1 MADKKV
7 LLKRPNKEIYVE
19 GDMLVKKF
27 DKSFK
32 KSDIL
37 NEAINQ
43 MRVAEAGLNVPEIY
57 DIRLESDGYSIV
69 MQYID
74 GKSLEELM
82 KEEPKKADEY
92 LTKFVEVQR
101 DMHKYNVPLLNRT
114 KEKFTRKLYEANIDG
129 NIKYEL
135 LMRLEGM
142 ATAISIRPTS

>member
-69 MQYID
+69 MQ
-74 GKSLEELM
+74 
-82 KEEPKKADEY
+82 
-92 LTKFVEVQR
+92 
-101 DMHKYNVPLLNRT
+101 
-114 KEKFTRKLYEANIDG
+114 
-129 NIKYEL
+129 
-135 LMRLEGM
+135 
-142 ATAISIRPTS
+142 

>member
-69 MQYID
+69 MQYI
-74 GKSLEELM
+74 G
-82 KEEPKKADEY
+82 
-92 LTKFVEVQR
+92 
-101 DMHKYNVPLLNRT
+101 
-114 KEKFTRKLYEANIDG
+114 
-129 NIKYEL
+129 
-135 LMRLEGM
+135 
-142 ATAISIRPTS
+142 

>member
-142 ATAISIRPTS
+142 PTPISIRPTS

>member
-82 KEEPKKADEY
+82 KEEPKKA
-92 LTKFVEVQR
+92 L
-101 DMHKYNVPLLNRT
+101 
-114 KEKFTRKLYEANIDG
+114 
-129 NIKYEL
+129 
-135 LMRLEGM
+135 
-142 ATAISIRPTS
+142 